1 MLKLFT
7 LTSGKEVI
15 GECVSE
21 LVSESWTIKYP
32 LYLHVVQ
39 QGPDTYGLG
48 LYPYSPSNPEGK
60 HEFKLSTIQ
69 SESLEIPKDLND
81 NYIRE
86 TTGISIVS
94 SLR

>member
-15 GECVSE
+15 GDCI
-21 LVSESWTIKYP
+21 SESNDTWTIKYP
-32 LYLHVVQ
+32 LYLHIIQ
-39 QGPDTYGLG
+39 QAADTYGLG

-60 HEFKLSTIQ
+60 HVFKLNLIQ
-69 SESLEIPKDLND
+69 SESLEIPNDLNES
-81 NYIRE
+81 YIRE